1 MYGLTR
7 SDDSWAAM
15 VSVAA
20 RSVQFLP
27 SAEIWIFVLPAS
39 GNLTALLSR
48 KKYMTIWPSCCSVAY
63 SKVISAVLWPAFEY
77 AQLVHADGFAPPP
90 VLASTVVEPSL
101 MAFSVSDCLSAGMF

>member
-20 RSVQFLP
+20 RS
-27 SAEIWIFVLPAS
+27 
-39 GNLTALLSR
+39 ALLSR

-101 MAFSVSDCLSAGMF
+101 MASSVSDCLSAGMF